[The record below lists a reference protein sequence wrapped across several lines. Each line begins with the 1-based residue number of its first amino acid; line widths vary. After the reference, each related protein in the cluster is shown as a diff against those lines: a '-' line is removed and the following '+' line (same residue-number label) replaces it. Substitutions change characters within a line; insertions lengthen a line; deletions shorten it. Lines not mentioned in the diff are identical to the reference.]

1 MTTTKTKTTTI
12 NAEIAENSENSEKT
26 LFQRRVL
33 SVISVIS
40 VLIVVLA
47 ASLAAQSPAIEAIPV
62 RGHIFLI
69 GGAGSNITVSAG
81 ADGVFV
87 VDSGTAANADKVLAA
102 IKALQARLQM
112 ALPAAPRAGAET
124 ATATNLEPFYR
135 TLAPPKP
142 IRYIANTSALADHT
156 GGNEKIALAG
166 KTFTG
171 GNVTGEIGGEGDS
184 AAILSHENVLARL
197 GDAKAPAKGLP
208 TDTYFGR
215 TLKLAYFFNG
225 EGIEMLSMPAAVT
238 DGDSVVHF
246 RGSDI
251 IATGEIFDFTRFPLI
266 DMAKGGSIQGLLA
279 GLNRM
284 VEMAVPEFRSEGGT
298 LFIPAHGRVGDI
310 ADITYYR
317 DMTTII
323 RDRIQDLMK
332 KGRTIEQIK
341 AAKPTE
347 DWNGRLGQDK
357 SWTPDMFVE
366 AIYKGLSS
374 PVVSGLSRTEKK

>member
-1 MTTTKTKTTTI
+1 MASSRAAVAIAAALLTTI
-12 NAEIAENSENSEKT
+12 
-26 LFQRRVL
+26 
-33 SVISVIS
+33 SVS
-40 VLIVVLA
+40 A
-47 ASLAAQSPAIEAIPV
+47 QQPASIEAIPV

-81 ADGVFV
+81 PDGVFL
-87 VDSGTAANADKVLAA
+87 VDSGTAANADKVIAA
-102 IKALQARLQM
+102 IKTLQSRLQM

-156 GGNEKIALAG
+156 GGNEKLALAG

-171 GNVTGEIGGEGDS
+171 GNVTGEIGGEGEK

-197 GDAKAPAKGLP
+197 GEAQAKTSSSAGLP

-225 EGIEMLSMPAAVT
+225 EGVELLSVPAAVT

-246 RGSDI
+246 RGADI
-251 IATGEIFDFTRFPLI
+251 ISTGAIFDFTRFPLI
-266 DMAKGGSIQGLLA
+266 DIAKGGSIQGLLA

-284 VEMAVPEFRSEGGT
+284 VEIAVPEFRSEGGT
-298 LFIPAHGRVGDI
+298 FFIPAHGRVGDI
-310 ADITYYR
+310 ADLTYYR
-317 DMTTII
+317 DMVTII

-332 KGRTIEQIK
+332 KGRTLDQIK
-341 AAKPTE
+341 AARPSE
-347 DWNGRLGQDK
+347 DWNGRMGQDK

-366 AIYKGLSS
+366 AIYKGLST
-374 PVVSGLSRTEKK
+374 PVASGLSRTDKK

>member
-1 MTTTKTKTTTI
+1 MGRGSGLVTRGSFVL
-12 NAEIAENSENSEKT
+12 AVVAA
-26 LFQRRVL
+26 L
-33 SVISVIS
+33 SVGLV
-40 VLIVVLA
+40 
-47 ASLAAQSPAIEAIPV
+47 AQQPAAIEAIPV

-81 ADGVFV
+81 SDGVLL
-87 VDSGTAANADKVLAA
+87 VDSGTAANADKVIAA
-102 IKALQARLQM
+102 IKALQARLQL
-112 ALPAAPRAGAET
+112 ALPAAPRGGAET

-142 IRYIANTSALADHT
+142 IRYIANTSALLDHT

-166 KTFTG
+166 KTYTG
-171 GNVTGEIGGEGDS
+171 GNVTGEIGGEGDK

-197 GDAKAPAKGLP
+197 GDAKMPSNGLP

-215 TLKLAYFFNG
+215 NLKLAYFFNG
-225 EGIEMLSMPAAVT
+225 EGVELLNMPAAVT

-251 IATGEIFDFTRFPLI
+251 IATGEIFDFTRFPVI

-279 GLNRM
+279 ALNRL
-284 VEMAVPEFRSEGGT
+284 VDIAVPEFRSEGGT

-310 ADITYYR
+310 ADMTYYR

-332 KGRTIEQIK
+332 KGRTLDQIK

-357 SWTPDMFVE
+357 SWTPDIFVE
-366 AIYKGLSS
+366 AIYKGLQN
-374 PVVSGLSRTEKK
+374 PKK

>member
-1 MTTTKTKTTTI
+1 MTT
-12 NAEIAENSENSEKT
+12 
-26 LFQRRVL
+26 RRSAFFSAIFAISAL
-33 SVISVIS
+33 SVLLV
-40 VLIVVLA
+40 
-47 ASLAAQSPAIEAIPV
+47 AQTPGLEAIPV

-69 GGAGSNITVSAG
+69 GGAGANITVSAG
-81 ADGVFV
+81 PDGVFL

-102 IKALQARLQM
+102 IRSLQARLQL
-112 ALPAAPRAGAET
+112 ALPAASRAGAET

-135 TLAPPKP
+135 TLTPPKP
-142 IRYIANTSALADHT
+142 IRYIANTSALADHV

-171 GNVTGEIGGEGDS
+171 GNVTGEIGGEGDK
-184 AAILSHENVLARL
+184 AAVLSHENVLARL
-197 GDAKAPAKGLP
+197 GEAKVPSNGLP

-225 EGIEMLSMPAAVT
+225 EGVELLSVPAAVT

-251 IATGEIFDFTRFPLI
+251 ISTGEIFDFMRFPMI
-266 DMAKGGSIQGLLA
+266 DIAKGGSIQGLLA

-284 VEMAVPEFRSEGGT
+284 VEIAVPEFRSEGGT
-298 LFIPAHGRVGDI
+298 FFIPAHGRVGDI
-310 ADITYYR
+310 ADMTYYR

-332 KGRTIEQIK
+332 KGRTLDQIK
-341 AAKPTE
+341 AARPTE
-347 DWNGRLGQDK
+347 DWDGRLGQDK

-366 AIYKGLSS
+366 AIYKGLAN
-374 PVVSGLSRTEKK
+374 PKK

>member
-1 MTTTKTKTTTI
+1 VRLKHS
-12 NAEIAENSENSEKT
+12 EIVWLKCSAISAISA
-26 LFQRRVL
+26 LIFVSAISL
-33 SVISVIS
+33 S
-40 VLIVVLA
+40 
-47 ASLAAQSPAIEAIPV
+47 AQSPALEAIPV
-62 RGHIFLI
+62 RGHIYLI

-81 ADGVFV
+81 PDGVFL
-87 VDSGTAANADKVLAA
+87 VDSGLAPNADRVLAA
-102 IKALQARLQM
+102 IKALQSRLQQS
-112 ALPAAPRAGAET
+112 LPAAPRAGAET

-135 TLAPPKP
+135 TLTPPKP
-142 IRYIANTSALADHT
+142 IRYIANTSALPDHT
-156 GGNEKIALAG
+156 GGNEKLALAG

-171 GNVTGEIGGEGDS
+171 GNVTGEIGGEGES
-184 AAILSHENVLARL
+184 AAILAHENVLSRL
-197 GDAKAPAKGLP
+197 GDAKTPAKGLP
-208 TDTYFGR
+208 TDTYFGT

-225 EGIEMLSMPAAVT
+225 EGVELLRIPAAAT

-251 IATGEIFDFTRFPLI
+251 VATGELFDFTRFPFI
-266 DMAKGGSIQGLLA
+266 DLAKGGSIQGVLA

-310 ADITYYR
+310 ADMTYYR

-332 KGRTIEQIK
+332 KGRTLEQVK
-341 AAKPTE
+341 AARPTE
-347 DWNGRLGQDK
+347 DWDGRLGQDK

-366 AIYKGLSS
+366 AVFKGLQN
-374 PVVSGLSRTEKK
+374 PKK

>member
-1 MTTTKTKTTTI
+1 MKGLGLTAQGWLLAVGAAGLLATT
-12 NAEIAENSENSEKT
+12 
-26 LFQRRVL
+26 LG
-33 SVISVIS
+33 
-40 VLIVVLA
+40 
-47 ASLAAQSPAIEAIPV
+47 AQAPAIEAIPV

-69 GGAGSNITVSAG
+69 GGAGGNITVSAG
-81 ADGVFV
+81 PDGVFL
-87 VDSGTAANADKVLAA
+87 VDSGTAANADKVIAA

-142 IRYIANTSALADHT
+142 IRYIANTSALPDHT
-156 GGNEKIALAG
+156 GGNEKLALAG

-171 GNVTGEIGGEGDS
+171 GNVTGEIGGEGEK

-197 GDAKAPAKGLP
+197 GDAQTKTPSAGLP

-225 EGIEMLSMPAAVT
+225 EGVELLNMPAAVT
-238 DGDSVVHF
+238 DGDSIVHF
-246 RGSDI
+246 RGSDVVS
-251 IATGEIFDFTRFPLI
+251 TGALFDFTRFPLI
-266 DMAKGGSIQGLLA
+266 DIAKGGSIQGLLA

-298 LFIPAHGRVGDI
+298 FFIPAHGRVGDI
-310 ADITYYR
+310 ADMTYYR
-317 DMTTII
+317 DMVTII

-332 KGRTIEQIK
+332 KGRTLDQIK
-341 AAKPTE
+341 AARPSE
-347 DWNGRLGQDK
+347 DWDGRLGKDK

-366 AIYKGLSS
+366 AIYKGLQNPGS
-374 PVVSGLSRTEKK
+374 KK